1 MLKLKKVAVTGV
13 VSSGKS
19 LVCHY
24 LSEFGA
30 YVVDSDKIVHQLLN
44 PNTTV
49 GQQVVELLGERILEG
64 DKINRSRVA
73 KIVFL
78 NPRLL
83 QSLENLLHP
92 AVYKEISRQYDE
104 VVTQQTPPP
113 LFVAEVPLLFESSG
127 EFFFDTT
134 IAVVSHQEQCWER
147 YRKSTGHE
155 REDFNRR
162 TACQLNQQE
171 KVKRADFV
179 IHNEGS
185 KESLKNETKQI
196 YDLLVK

>member
-1 MLKLKKVAVTGV
+1 MLNLKKVAVTGV
-13 VSSGKS
+13 ISSGKS

-44 PNTTV
+44 PNTEV
-49 GQQVVELLGERILEG
+49 GQQVIELLGPRILKG
-64 DKINRSRVA
+64 DTINRSIMA

-92 AVYKEISRQYDE
+92 PVYKEINRQYDE
-104 VVTQQTPPP
+104 VVNQKNPPS
-113 LFVAEVPLLFESSG
+113 LFVAEVPLLFESGG
-127 EFFFDTT
+127 EKFFDLT
-134 IAVVSHQEQCWER
+134 IAVVSDLEQCWER
-147 YRKSTGHE
+147 YRKNTGHE

-162 TACQLNQQE
+162 AACQLSQKE
-171 KVKRADFV
+171 KEAIADIV

-185 KESLKNETKQI
+185 AESLKNETKKI
-196 YDLLVK
+196 YDSLVK